1 MHAGKR
7 IFQIINLSKK
17 ENQYLSYEYASKR
30 GIKSIEK
37 RELVYFC
44 KVRFQCFHAKFEA
57 SKPIQIS
64 N

>member
-1 MHAGKR
+1 MK
-7 IFQIINLSKK
+7 IKYLF
-17 ENQYLSYEYASKR
+17 ELSYDYASER

-44 KVRFQCFHAKFEA
+44 EVRFQRFHAKFEA
-57 SKPIQIS
+57 SKPIHIC